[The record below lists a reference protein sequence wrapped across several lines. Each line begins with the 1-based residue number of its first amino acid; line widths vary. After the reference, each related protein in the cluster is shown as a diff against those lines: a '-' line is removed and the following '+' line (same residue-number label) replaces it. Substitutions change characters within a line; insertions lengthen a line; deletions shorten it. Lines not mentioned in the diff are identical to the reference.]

1 MITKYVQIDFTGPTV
16 RAVDAIL
23 DIEEAVKSAS
33 INLRRHYNIH
43 LQLPRIYGNKVVMKI
58 EIPEKIAETFSIGP
72 HLKGVASYLLKHCDG
87 RYHRYGSYKKLLVYT
102 EIAEPGSSNNA
113 LPTVCEL
120 EAIEQF
126 VKLLQRSDEAAVNS
140 INCILTILKED

>member
-1 MITKYVQIDFTGPTV
+1 MITKHVQIDFTGHTV

-33 INLRRHYNIH
+33 INLRRRYNIH

-72 HLKGVASYLLKHCDG
+72 HLKGVASYLLKH
-87 RYHRYGSYKKLLVYT
+87 
-102 EIAEPGSSNNA
+102 AEPGSSNNA